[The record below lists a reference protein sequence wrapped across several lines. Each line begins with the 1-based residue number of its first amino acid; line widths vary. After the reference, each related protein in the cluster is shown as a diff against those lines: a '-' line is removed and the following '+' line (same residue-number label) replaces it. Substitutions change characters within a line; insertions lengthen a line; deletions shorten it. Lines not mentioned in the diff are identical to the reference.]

1 MVPSGEM
8 VKKVL
13 DFTPKPAILFEVMR
27 EKIMREK
34 KKFLNVVFNI
44 KRNPDY
50 KGNHELAG
58 FNGIHTTFPLGTT
71 EQEIID
77 EFHAETVV
85 KDIHGKTW
93 TKGEM
98 IQVVSIEK
106 CFEDWCD

>member
-13 DFTPKPAILFEVMR
+13 DFTPKSAILFEVMR

-71 EQEIID
+71 EQEMID